1 MYPTYC
7 ETLGSQHWFW
17 KKKKWIRF
25 ICVWLFSRTKKT
37 YMVLSGIK
45 TSQKIP
51 DREIIHGPS
60 CPILC
65 ESYNPPMCCENPS
78 GYWPHFHFCCLR
90 LISDQAYCCIEN
102 TSKWKGS
109 SGMIWFRYSK
119 YSEAVW
125 HGIWIIPSNIK
136 MQELIKI

>member
-1 MYPTYC
+1 
-7 ETLGSQHWFW
+7 
-17 KKKKWIRF
+17 
-25 ICVWLFSRTKKT
+25 
-37 YMVLSGIK
+37 MVRSGIK

-51 DREIIHGPS
+51 DREIIRGPS

-102 TSKWKGS
+102 PSKWKGS
-109 SGMIWFRYSK
+109 AGMIWFRYSK

-136 MQELIKI
+136 MQVSIKIYFWIILILLLYLFCHFWFRFIGIISNQIHFTNVCQQ